1 MAIRRRLLSD
11 LFTCVVTKKLTL
23 VETITPRYNRH
34 EFQGT
39 RPFRK
44 LFGDED
50 QDNIPTRFFI
60 LTDDRDDFFIDGFL
74 SWRNESKG
82 KLGRPKYHLYYSG
95 NDLTEAMRIGDRMFL
110 VRLIDGKCLV
120 AIVPDASTIN
130 AQLRWLFVFSDENR
144 NDSQFREFSNNS
156 SPKLDF
162 AARYILNKLYID
174 FEV

>member
-11 LFTCVVTKKLTL
+11 LFTGVVTKKLTL
-23 VETITPRYNRH
+23 VETISPRSNRH

-50 QDNIPTRFFI
+50 QDNIPTRFII
-60 LTDDRDDFFIDGFL
+60 LTDDKDDFFIDGFL
-74 SWRNESKG
+74 SWSNESKG
-82 KLGRPKYHLYYSG
+82 KLGPPKYHLYYSG

-110 VRLIDGKCLV
+110 VRLIDGKFFVL
-120 AIVPDASTIN
+120 IVPDASTIH
-130 AQLRWLFVFSDENR
+130 AQLVWLFGFSDENG
-144 NDSQFREFSNNS
+144 NDSQFREFSNNN

-162 AARYILNKLYID
+162 AARFILNKLYID
-174 FEV
+174 V